1 MLFETL
7 IDTPHACP
15 TQTVSGSIH
24 CLKAD
29 SPECWR
35 AFLSVG
41 EGLNEALPVPCSAIA
56 WPGNHAAVA
65 RANHPLTPIAWGFK
79 WFIGEPHDLPNHL
92 IGYHFWSNAVPQ
104 LSTNPELRI
113 SMIPP
118 GRCALATV
126 LMLRNSSLS
135 VIKP

>member
-1 MLFETL
+1 MK
-7 IDTPHACP
+7 
-15 TQTVSGSIH
+15 H
-24 CLKAD
+24 CRCHVAPSPGPVIMPL
-29 SPECWR
+29 SPEPITR
-35 AFLSVG
+35 LHRLHG
-41 EGLNEALPVPCSAIA
+41 VPTGTST
-56 WPGNHAAVA
+56 
-65 RANHPLTPIAWGFK
+65 RGFK